1 MQTAAGFSE
10 ATVRA
15 HSAAR
20 GEPEWMLNFRLEAW
34 RLFEALPWPKAT
46 DEAWRRTRLTGFDLT
61 RFRPVA
67 ASAAAAKKGGH
78 SAPPAARAG

>member
-1 MQTAAGFSE
+1 MQSAAGFSE

-34 RLFEALPWPKAT
+34 RLFEALGHGDQLIAAVRKRAQNVSVQ
-46 DEAWRRTRLTGFDLT
+46 LT
-61 RFRPVA
+61 
-67 ASAAAAKKGGH
+67 
-78 SAPPAARAG
+78 